1 MLLERQLVVVMLI
14 VPALIGVE
22 YQAIPYLPC
31 PVSLVQH
38 VDDHL
43 KVRVVGYRI
52 THYFAIVHVQYGRQI
67 AFLPVDIY
75 FGHVRSPFLVGRS
88 RREVPV
94 HYVFRDLAYFPLVGV
109 VVAAFADILQIFF
122 LHDPVHGLVVDS
134 VTLVLHLGADSVVA
148 VTALV
153 FRMDSPYPPTFLGV
167 AVGLFTEM
175 VIVC

>member
-1 MLLERQLVVVMLI
+1 
-14 VPALIGVE
+14 
-22 YQAIPYLPC
+22 
-31 PVSLVQH
+31 
-38 VDDHL
+38 
-43 KVRVVGYRI
+43 
-52 THYFAIVHVQYGRQI
+52 
-67 AFLPVDIY
+67 
-75 FGHVRSPFLVGRS
+75 
-88 RREVPV
+88 
-94 HYVFRDLAYFPLVGV
+94 V

-134 VTLVLHLGADSVVA
+134 VTLVLQLGADSVVA